1 MRLRHLLVAAV
12 MTSGLFISETLAGV
26 ESGFSPFVVRV
37 RTQKDLSI
45 SKEELPLLITSK
57 YQPEIKKNIKI
68 SYFKRSSGL
77 FDEIKWVPFEDY
89 LAGVVSKEMP
99 LAWPLEALKAQAVV
113 ARSYVLYQ
121 MLQRRQA
128 HFDVDSN
135 QMDQVFSFV
144 DSVKAY
150 QAVRST
156 DGIVIQ
162 TATGKVVKTYY
173 HSDCG
178 GETLPA
184 PKVWA
189 GTLDTGTA
197 KDIWC
202 EKRSKNRWN
211 AFFTKETISKDLNEL
226 APSFA
231 AAVSSIQIEK
241 IRQKVVAVAAV
252 PVQKIRESLGFNIV
266 RGSPSKVE
274 ITDEGIH
281 FHGAGYGHGVGLC
294 QWGTLAQI
302 KEGRTYLEVLNH
314 YYPKAIV
321 MMPDRPFKETES
333 KIASY

>member
-1 MRLRHLLVAAV
+1 MRVVCLAVAVAL
-12 MTSGLFISETLAGV
+12 TSGLFISKASSST
-26 ESGFSPFVVRV
+26 ESGFSPLAVRV
-37 RTQKDLSI
+37 RTQKDLSF
-45 SKEELPLLITSK
+45 SKEQLSKFETSR

-68 SYFKRSSGL
+68 TYFERSSGL

-121 MLQRRQA
+121 MLQRRDK

-135 QMDQVFSFV
+135 QMDQMFSFV
-144 DSVKAY
+144 DSPKAY
-150 QAVRST
+150 QAVHLT
-156 DGIVIQ
+156 DGVVIQ
-162 TATGKVVKTYY
+162 TATGKLVKAYY

-178 GETLPA
+178 GETIPA

-202 EKRSKNRWN
+202 EKRSKNRWDV
-211 AFFTKETISKDLNEL
+211 FFTKAEILKDLNEL
-226 APSFA
+226 SSSFSA
-231 AAVSSIQIEK
+231 ESIEVEK
-241 IRQKVVAVAAV
+241 IRHKVIAVASV
-252 PVQKIRESLGFNIV
+252 PVQKIRESLGFNVI
-266 RGSPSKVE
+266 RGSPTKVE

-294 QWGTLAQI
+294 QWGTLAQV
-302 KEGRTYLEVLNH
+302 KEGRTYLEVLSH
-314 YYPKAIV
+314 YYPKALV
-321 MMPDRPFKETES
+321 MIPAPSIKETET